1 MSHVTDA
8 RPASDPTAP
17 GTFGQAWSIADPI
30 GGWLTEDQGRVLWDE
45 ACRVPVGGT
54 IVEIGSHQGRSTV
67 ILGLAA
73 QQRGARV
80 VAIDPFVEG
89 SMFGGQRTRGIFESN
104 ITQAGL
110 TDVVDLRAMPSKQA
124 RADWVGDIDLL
135 YIDGKHDYW
144 TVVDD
149 LQWAAFL
156 TSQARVLIHDSFC
169 SVGVTSAL
177 LDRVLL
183 RGRLHYLGRETTL
196 AIFDQARA
204 GWPGR
209 RAVLGEMPW
218 FARNVVIKGARRI
231 HATPVLKVLR
241 HDSPVDPY

>member
-1 MSHVTDA
+1 MTDA
-8 RPASDPTAP
+8 RPASNPATP
-17 GTFGQAWSIADPI
+17 STFEQAWLVADPI
-30 GGWLTEDQGRVLWDE
+30 GGWLTEGQGRVLWDE
-45 ACRVPVGGT
+45 ASHVPAGGT

-73 QQRGARV
+73 QLRGARV

-89 SMFGGQRTRGIFESN
+89 SMFGGQRTRGIFETN
-104 ITQAGL
+104 IAQAGL
-110 TDVVDLRAMPSKQA
+110 GDVVDLRAMPSKEA
-124 RADWVGDIDLL
+124 RSTWVGTIDLL

-149 LQWAAFL
+149 LHWTTHLAP
-156 TSQARVLIHDSFC
+156 QARVLIHDSFC

-177 LDRVLL
+177 IDRVLV
-183 RGRLHYLGRETTL
+183 RGRLRYLGRESTL
-196 AIFDQARA
+196 AVFDRARA

-209 RAVLGEMPW
+209 RAVLSQMPW
-218 FARNVVIKGARRI
+218 FARNVVIKGARRV
-231 HATPVLKVLR
+231 HATPVLKVLH

>member
-1 MSHVTDA
+1 VTDA
-8 RPASDPTAP
+8 RPESNPALP
-17 GTFGQAWSIADPI
+17 GTFEQAWAIADPI
-30 GGWLTEDQGRVLWDE
+30 GGWLTEGQGRVLWD
-45 ACRVPVGGT
+45 AASRVPAGGT

-89 SMFGGQRTRGIFESN
+89 SMFGGQRTRGIFEAN
-104 ITQAGL
+104 IARSGL
-110 TDVVDLRAMPSKQA
+110 DDVIDLLPMPSKQA
-124 RADWVGDIDLL
+124 RAIWAGDIDLL

-144 TVVDD
+144 TVIDD
-149 LQWAAFL
+149 LQWADYL
-156 TSQARVLIHDSFC
+156 TPQARVLIHDSFC

-177 LDRVLL
+177 IDRVLV

-209 RAVLGEMPW
+209 RAVLGQMPW
-218 FARNVVIKGARRI
+218 FARNVVIKAARRI
-231 HATPVLKVLR
+231 HATPVLKVMR